1 MLGHVFDRLKNEISA
16 KENKISE
23 KDEALCELQR
33 RHDELDAELKVA
45 KDNAQQNQDV
55 IKHLNESKDALLQKL
70 MQGTAELQSMKKDKE
85 AFKSTV
91 EYIVKNDS
99 RQRDSFV
106 KKVIYIQTKNSALQQ
121 DLNQER
127 QAKEKQKLEFEEKQ
141 HALQAQHR
149 AQVAEMREEIR
160 QLKER
165 IHQLE
170 GCLPGATALPTMVR
184 TLNMS
189 FLIWYHGLTRNT
201 ISYFPAP
208 ILNIVRCVKYISNN
222 KWSVDQKQ
230 K

>member
-23 KDEALCELQR
+23 KDDALCELQR

-45 KDNAQQNQDV
+45 KENAQQNQDV

-70 MQGTAELQSMKKDKE
+70 RQGTAELQSMKKDKE

-99 RQRDSFV
+99 RQRNSFM
-106 KKVIYIQTKNSALQQ
+106 KKAIYLQTKNSALQQ

-127 QAKEKQKLEFEEKQ
+127 QAKERQKSEFEEQQ

-160 QLKER
+160 QLKEQ
-165 IHQLE
+165 ILVHQLA
-170 GCLPGATALPTMVR
+170 GCLLGATALPTMVGA
-184 TLNMS
+184 LNMS
-189 FLIWYHGLTRNT
+189 FLIWYDGLTR
-201 ISYFPAP
+201 ILIP
-208 ILNIVRCVKYISNN
+208 IRFTFSCTHFEHSTLR
-222 KWSVDQKQ
+222 
-230 K
+230 

>member
-1 MLGHVFDRLKNEISA
+1 VLGHVFDRLKNEISA

-23 KDEALCELQR
+23 KDDALCELQR

-45 KDNAQQNQDV
+45 KENAQQNQDV

-70 MQGTAELQSMKKDKE
+70 RQGTAELQSMKKDKE

-99 RQRDSFV
+99 RQRNSFV
-106 KKVIYIQTKNSALQQ
+106 KKVIYLQTKNSALQQ

-127 QAKEKQKLEFEEKQ
+127 QAKERQKSEFEEQQ

-160 QLKER
+160 QLKEER
-165 IHQLE
+165 KQQLD
-170 GCLPGATALPTMVR
+170 GRLPGATALPTMVR

-189 FLIWYHGLTRNT
+189 FLIWYHGLTR
-201 ISYFPAP
+201 
-208 ILNIVRCVKYISNN
+208 ILFRLLFTFSCTHFENSTLR
-222 KWSVDQKQ
+222 
-230 K
+230 